1 MHTSSL
7 NSMAFDNFEA
17 IGLDYLSIVDG
28 GSFSWRGF
36 SDAIGVGGLGG
47 AAAGAAHGIYTGAIG
62 GTSVC
67 PGVGTVTGAVACGV
81 GEGFIGAVTG
91 AIGGGVT
98 YLAHEYL

>member
-7 NSMAFDNFEA
+7 NSMAFDSFEA
-17 IGLDYLSIVDG
+17 VGMDYLSIVDG

-36 SDAIGVGGLGG
+36 SDAIGVGGLG
-47 AAAGAAHGIYTGAIG
+47 GAAHGIYTGAIG